1 MDLLVWLSRGI
12 QTGLN
17 IKLRR
22 DKRYGLVFRYWETT
36 HRISSLEVTESGELI
51 TQMLQQRSITTLAVH
66 KGKSQAKKWMLNCFL
81 NLALLQQQLEQCP
94 IAEFMTFFITQ
105 ICWKTVGEKTNTTN
119 QLEDITLQK
128 ATELHLSRLRKESLR
143 IDLS

>member
-94 IAEFMTFFITQ
+94 IAEFMNFFYHIDMLENSWGKDKYNQSIRRYYFAKGHRTPSIPITEG
-105 ICWKTVGEKTNTTN
+105 K
-119 QLEDITLQK
+119 LED
-128 ATELHLSRLRKESLR
+128 
-143 IDLS
+143 